1 MASSKPGFLERFKKY
16 HFEIKHLLVI
26 FSVLVFFLILVSFVH
41 KTSLQELLV
50 NTQDWYQQDSAERMA
65 NLTATSLELLL
76 ETTGKSAALSDE
88 EVQQTIQAFNI
99 ILSQQKLQQSVYEV
113 CILVQRGEEIL
124 AIDDGRTLYDY
135 FFETQSGMAAPGAED
150 SHAKAIQYYRTNLKN
165 QLMESEQIYSIR
177 EGEQV
182 FHVFVPFVPKGE
194 YVGAV
199 YIKNTPDFSFI
210 TRKIIT
216 SYDETALI
224 FASLITLGLIA
235 MFYISSYTVKERDD
249 AQKLL
254 FQEQEKYLLE
264 KVDRQKEELFTKR
277 IYHTHHKAE
286 KVMGF
291 IKDDLRNLSGDDIEE
306 TRQRLNRYANFV
318 SRVIYD
324 MKWYDPPLQ
333 AIRNPLFRT
342 DLNEVIRFIVQNIFL
357 RTSNHVTYQFKL
369 ELDEKLP
376 PVSINEFVVWEVL
389 EPLMQ
394 NCVEHSGDGEVVIT
408 IRTGYS
414 AEQNTSRITIGD
426 NGRGFKPELLEE
438 NEQGVKKLFLE
449 NISTK
454 ASSRN
459 AGYGCYIAHEIA
471 ARRCGWLLDAENL
484 PEGGCRYI
492 ITIPNQVS

>member
-1 MASSKPGFLERFKKY
+1 MNSSKTGLLERFKKY
-16 HFEIKHLLVI
+16 HFELKHLLVI
-26 FSVLVFFLILVSFVH
+26 FFVLVFFLILVSFVH
-41 KTSLQELLV
+41 KTTLQELLV

-76 ETTGKSAALSDE
+76 ETTAEAGAQGSEAM
-88 EVQQTIQAFNI
+88 QQTIQAFNI
-99 ILSQQKLQQSVYEV
+99 ILSQQKLQQHVHEV
-113 CILVQRGEEIL
+113 CLLVQQGQEIF
-124 AIDDGRTLYDY
+124 AIDDGKTLYDY
-135 FFETQSGMAAPGAED
+135 FFAEKNRLPASD
-150 SHAKAIQYYRTNLKN
+150 ESHIQAIRYYRENLKK
-165 QLMESEQIYSIR
+165 QLMENEQIYSIR

-194 YVGAV
+194 FVGAV
-199 YIKNTPDFSFI
+199 YIKNVPDFSFI

-224 FASLITLGLIA
+224 FASLITLGLIS
-235 MFYISSYTVKERDD
+235 MFYISSYTVKERDETRH
-249 AQKLL
+249 LL
-254 FQEQEKYLLE
+254 FQEQEKYLME
-264 KVDRQKEELFTKR
+264 KMDRQKEALFTKR

-291 IKDDLRNLSGDDIEE
+291 IKDDLRNLSGDNIAEI
-306 TRQRLNRYANFV
+306 RQRLIRYANFV

-357 RTSNHVTYQFKL
+357 RTSHQVSYRFKL
-369 ELDEKLP
+369 ELDENLP
-376 PVSINEFVVWEVL
+376 PLSINEFVVWEVL
-389 EPLMQ
+389 EPLLQ
-394 NCVEHSGDGEVVIT
+394 NCVEHSGDEEVIISVKT
-408 IRTGYS
+408 RYS
-414 AEQNTSRITIGD
+414 AEQNISQIIIGD

-454 ASSRN
+454 ASSQN
-459 AGYGCYIAHEIA
+459 AGYGCYIAYEIST
-471 ARRCGWLLDAENL
+471 RRCGWLIDAENL
-484 PEGGCRYI
+484 PQGGCRYI
-492 ITIPNQVS
+492 ITIPNQPLT

>member
-1 MASSKPGFLERFKKY
+1 MSSPRPGFLERFKKY
-16 HFEIKHLLVI
+16 HFELKHLLVI
-26 FSVLVFFLILVSFVH
+26 FFVLVFFLILISFVH
-41 KTSLQELLV
+41 KTTLQELLI

-76 ETTGKSAALSDE
+76 ETSGESETRTTK

-99 ILSQQKLQQSVYEV
+99 ILSQQKLQQNVYEV
-113 CILVQRGEEIL
+113 CILVQQGEEIF
-124 AIDDGRTLYDY
+124 AIDDGKMLYDY
-135 FFETQSGMAAPGAED
+135 FFSDTDKLPSPNGNH
-150 SHAKAIQYYRTNLKN
+150 SKAIRYYRENLKD
-165 QLMESEQIYSIR
+165 QLMENEQIYSIR

-194 YVGAV
+194 FVGAV

-235 MFYISSYTVKERDD
+235 MFYISSYTVKERDET
-249 AQKLL
+249 QQLL
-254 FQEQEKYLLE
+254 FQEQERYLLE
-264 KVDRQKEELFTKR
+264 KMDRQKEELFTKR

-291 IKDDLRNLSGDDIEE
+291 IKDDLRNLSGDNIEE
-306 TRQRLNRYANFV
+306 TQHRLTRYANFV

-342 DLNEVIRFIVQNIFL
+342 NLNEVIRFIVQNIFL
-357 RTSNHVTYQFKL
+357 RTSNNVTYQFKL
-369 ELDEKLP
+369 ELDANLP

-394 NCVEHSGDGEVVIT
+394 NCVEHSGDDEIT
-408 IRTGYS
+408 ISIKTEYS
-414 AEQNTSRITIGD
+414 SEQKISRITIGD
-426 NGRGFKPELLEE
+426 NGKGFKPELLEE

-454 ASSRN
+454 ESSQN
-459 AGYGCYIAHEIA
+459 SGYGSYIAHEIST
-471 ARRCGWLLDAENL
+471 RRCGWFLDAENL
-484 PEGGCRYI
+484 AGGGCRYI
-492 ITIPNQVS
+492 VTIPNHS